1 MNTCLQGLGSA
12 RLQGKLQGIVYID
25 DIMIMISL
33 QAFLEYKAI
42 TLTLSSHWKPKHSC
56 FTTHVLVSSILT

>member
-25 DIMIMISL
+25 DIIIMIILQQLLGDIFSFVANSL
-33 QAFLEYKAI
+33 STPNLGLNFCY
-42 TLTLSSHWKPKHSC
+42 S
-56 FTTHVLVSSILT
+56 LVKL

>member
-25 DIMIMISL
+25 DIMIMIILQSL
-33 QAFLEYKAI
+33 LSLVTGEMLGI
-42 TLTLSSHWKPKHSC
+42 TY
-56 FTTHVLVSSILT
+56 ILPR